1 MTLTGGPGESG
12 SWNNQE
18 FVMSSAIEMSPATT
32 RALRITGWSFAAG
45 LLALPA
51 IAMQFT
57 DEVNWSGSDFV
68 FAAIMFGTVGGL
80 LELAARASSNLAYR
94 VAVAAAVV
102 CGLLQIWINLAV
114 GIIGN
119 EDNSANWTY
128 FAVVFMAAA
137 GGIVAFGDS
146 RSLMRAMLAAA
157 GAQFLFSVLHALN
170 GTPTPIIDGFFILV
184 WLVAAKLFAR
194 AAKERQFAE
203 PVAQS

>member
-1 MTLTGGPGESG
+1 MTLMGGPGEEELR
-12 SWNNQE
+12 NNQE

-137 GGIVAFGDS
+137 G
-146 RSLMRAMLAAA
+146 
-157 GAQFLFSVLHALN
+157 AQVLFSVLHALN

-203 PVAQS
+203 PVVQS

>member
-1 MTLTGGPGESG
+1 
-12 SWNNQE
+12 
-18 FVMSSAIEMSPATT
+18 MSSAMEMSPATT
-32 RALRITGWSFAAG
+32 RALRITGWSLAAG

-51 IAMQFT
+51 LAMQFT
-57 DEVNWSGSDFV
+57 DDVNWTGGDFL
-68 FAAIMFGTVGGL
+68 FAAVIFGTVGGL

-102 CGLLQIWINLAV
+102 CGFLQIWINLAV

-119 EDNSANWTY
+119 EDNSPNWTY

-137 GGIVAFGDS
+137 GAIVALGDP
-146 RSLMRAMLAAA
+146 RALMRAMLAAA
-157 GAQFLFSVLHALN
+157 GAQFLFSIIHALD

-184 WLVAAKLFAR
+184 WVLAARLFAR

>member
-1 MTLTGGPGESG
+1 MPT
-12 SWNNQE
+12 
-18 FVMSSAIEMSPATT
+18 AYEMSPATT
-32 RALRITGWSFAAG
+32 RALRITGWSLAAA

-57 DEVNWSGSDFV
+57 DEVKWTGSDFV

-128 FAVVFMAAA
+128 FAVVFMAATGA
-137 GGIVAFGDS
+137 IVALGDP
-146 RSLMRAMLAAA
+146 RALVRAMLAAA
-157 GAQFLFSVLHALN
+157 GAQFLFSVIHALN

-184 WLVAAKLFAR
+184 WLLAARLFAK
-194 AAKERQFAE
+194 AANERQFAE

>member
-1 MTLTGGPGESG
+1 
-12 SWNNQE
+12 
-18 FVMSSAIEMSPATT
+18 MSSAMEMSPATT
-32 RALRITGWSFAAG
+32 RALRITGWSLAAG

-51 IAMQFT
+51 LAMQFT
-57 DEVNWSGSDFV
+57 DDVNWTGGDFL
-68 FAAIMFGTVGGL
+68 FAAVIFGTVGGL

-102 CGLLQIWINLAV
+102 CGFLQIWINLAV

-137 GGIVAFGDS
+137 GAIVALGDP
-146 RSLMRAMLAAA
+146 RALMRAMLAAA
-157 GAQFLFSVLHALN
+157 GAQFLFSIIHALD

-184 WLVAAKLFAR
+184 WVLAARLFAR